1 MNEVGGRGAS
11 DASDASM
18 DGPLTVVVAAMKEE
32 VAALLLR
39 IEGARQVA
47 IPGVGGGLDVTMGRL
62 RSAAIAV
69 AVTGDGERNAR
80 RGLTALLATLPSVR
94 RVIVAGV
101 AGGLHPMLAQ
111 AALVV
116 CERVVEET
124 ASASHAA
131 SGAASDAASDAASGT
146 HLVRRADAGLVEAA
160 AKNAGARRGVAV
172 TTARIADTVAEKR
185 RLLGVATAGDGA
197 PSPPAVVDLESA
209 AFAAVADKA
218 GVPWVVLRAVSDTA
232 DEALPPLLNR
242 SRDDGGAVQRG
253 RVVARLLGNPGAL
266 FPLLV
271 LRQRVRACAETLSRA
286 VVITISG
293 MAVVEGG
300 ASLAVPVAPSTQ
312 PTGDV

>member
-1 MNEVGGRGAS
+1 MTEVGGRGAS
-11 DASDASM
+11 GASGTSA

-32 VAALLLR
+32 VAALLAR

-47 IPGVGGGLDVTMGRL
+47 IPGVGGGLDVTVGRL

-80 RGLTALLATLPSVR
+80 RGLSALLATLPSVR

-124 ASASHAA
+124 APPA
-131 SGAASDAASDAASGT
+131 AASDAASDNR
-146 HLVRRADAGLVEAA
+146 LVRRADPGLVEAA

-172 TTARIADTVAEKR
+172 TTAQIADTVAEKR
-185 RLLGVATAGDGA
+185 RLLGVATASAGDQTTSTPLA
-197 PSPPAVVDLESA
+197 AVVDLESA
-209 AFAAVADKA
+209 AFAAVADRA

-286 VVITISG
+286 VAITVSA
-293 MAVVEGG
+293 MAVVDDG
-300 ASLAVPVAPSTQ
+300 AAGLAVPVAPSTQ
-312 PTGDV
+312 PAGDV

>member
-1 MNEVGGRGAS
+1 MSEVGGRGAS
-11 DASDASM
+11 GAAGASIA
-18 DGPLTVVVAAMKEE
+18 GPLTVVVAAMKEE

-39 IEGARQVA
+39 IEGPRQVA
-47 IPGVGGGLDVTMGRL
+47 IPGVGGGLEVTVGRL

-80 RGLTALLATLPSVR
+80 QGLTALLATLPAVR
-94 RVIVAGV
+94 RVIIAGV

-124 ASASHAA
+124 AS
-131 SGAASDAASDAASGT
+131 GAVSANR
-146 HLVRRADAGLVEAA
+146 LVRRADAGLVEAA
-160 AKNAGARRGVAV
+160 AQNSGARRGVAV
-172 TTARIADTVAEKR
+172 TTAQIADTVAEKR
-185 RLLGVATAGDGA
+185 RLLGVATASAGGGA
-197 PSPPAVVDLESA
+197 PSPAAVVDLESA
-209 AFAAVADKA
+209 AFAAVADRA

-266 FPLLV
+266 FPLLA
-271 LRQRVRACAETLSRA
+271 LRQRVRTCAETLSRA
-286 VVITISG
+286 VAITVSA
-293 MAVVEGG
+293 MAVVDDG
-300 ASLAVPVAPSTQ
+300 AGVAVAAAPSTQ
-312 PTGDV
+312 AMQAKEDA